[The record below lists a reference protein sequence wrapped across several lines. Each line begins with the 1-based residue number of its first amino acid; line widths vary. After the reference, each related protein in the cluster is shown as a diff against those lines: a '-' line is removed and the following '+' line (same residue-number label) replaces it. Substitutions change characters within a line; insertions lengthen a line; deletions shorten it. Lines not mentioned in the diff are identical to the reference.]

1 MNITIFGH
9 GNLASAVGKNFELA
23 GNTVQYITH
32 ENGVTLGDIVVL
44 GVPYQAVD
52 DVVDRYRDQLNSRI
66 IVDAT
71 NPLDFQTFKL
81 LVPADMS
88 AALQLKM
95 RIPDAD
101 VLKAFNTTTAVN
113 LSAGKMGDGTPSQVL
128 MAGDSED
135 AKKTLAD
142 ALSGSPLE
150 VIDAGGIAEAR
161 DMEALGRLQLRMMFA
176 KQAGFTGGFRMV
188 K

>member
-9 GNLASAVGKNFELA
+9 GNLATAVGKNFELA

-44 GVPYQAVD
+44 GVPYQAFD
-52 DVVDRYRDQLNSRI
+52 DVTDRYRDQLQERVV
-66 IVDAT
+66 VDAT
-71 NPLDFQTFKL
+71 NPIDFKTFKM
-81 LVPADMS
+81 LVPVDMS

-101 VLKAFNTTTAVN
+101 IIKAFNTTTAVN
-113 LSAGKMGDGTPSQVL
+113 LSAGTMADGSRAQVL
-128 MAGDSED
+128 MASDSD
-135 AKKTLAD
+135 AAKKALAK
-142 ALSGSPLE
+142 ALDGSPLE
-150 VIDAGGIAEAR
+150 VIDAGDLAEAR
-161 DMEALGRLQLRMMFA
+161 DMEAFGRLQLRMMFA
-176 KQAGFTGGFRMV
+176 KQVGFDGGFRMV